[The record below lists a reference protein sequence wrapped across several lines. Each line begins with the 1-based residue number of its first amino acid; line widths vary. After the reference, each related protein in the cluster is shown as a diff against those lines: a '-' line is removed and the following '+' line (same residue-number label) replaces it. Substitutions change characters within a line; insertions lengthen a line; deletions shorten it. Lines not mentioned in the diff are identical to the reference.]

1 MKPIGRSRVQP
12 SLQSKSLPAMEND
25 MADPARKYDPDPA
38 VGQDP
43 FNPAPAPIPGLG
55 PDPVVTETR
64 RGETI
69 VDNRGPVTGTGVNG
83 LLIAAV
89 IVVLAV
95 VAFYVFAPSSNDTA
109 GPVTQPA
116 TTEPAPATTE
126 PAAPAP
132 APAPDAMAPAAPADQ
147 AAPAPNATAPA
158 ETSPA
163 PAEPAQAPTDA
174 APAEPAPAQ

>member
-12 SLQSKSLPAMEND
+12 SLQSKSLPAMESD

-55 PDPVVTETR
+55 PDPVATDAR
-64 RGETI
+64 RGDTI
-69 VDNRGPVTGTGVNG
+69 IDNRGVTRTGGNG
-83 LLIAAV
+83 LLIGAV

-95 VAFYVFAPSSNDTA
+95 VAFFIFGPDSNDTV
-109 GPVTQPA
+109 GPVTEPA
-116 TTEPAPATTE
+116 TTEPA
-126 PAAPAP
+126 
-132 APAPDAMAPAAPADQ
+132 APAPDAMAPAAPADT

-158 ETSPA
+158 ENTPA
-163 PAEPAQAPTDA
+163 PAEPTPAPTEA
-174 APAEPAPAQ
+174 APAEPAPAPAPAQ